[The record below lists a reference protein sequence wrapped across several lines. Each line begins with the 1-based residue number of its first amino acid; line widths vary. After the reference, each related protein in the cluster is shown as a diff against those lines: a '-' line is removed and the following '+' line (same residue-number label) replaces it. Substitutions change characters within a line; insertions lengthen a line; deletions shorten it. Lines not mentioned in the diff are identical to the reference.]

1 MTGRGRKVAIVGGS
15 VGGLFAAN
23 LLLRRGWDVR
33 VYERAAGALQSR
45 GTGIAM
51 HPELDAILL
60 AASALT
66 TEALGVRVD
75 GRSAIGRDGR
85 ELARH
90 AQEQYLSAW
99 SQVYGALHAALP
111 PERHHAAREAVAIDA
126 EGERAILRFREGEP
140 AAADLVVGADGVRST
155 VRGLFAPDAVPRYAG
170 YVAWR
175 GIVDEA
181 DLSARFRAETFA
193 RFAFVF
199 PGHGQLIGYAV
210 NGADG
215 SAEPGRRRYNFLWYY
230 PVDEGEALADLFT
243 DDDGSL
249 HDGAIPPDRIR
260 RSHLDAIRR
269 DARERLP
276 PAFLEP
282 FEKAPRFLLQ
292 TVYDLESERMAFG
305 PVALVGDAAFVARPH
320 LGVGVLKAG
329 EDALA
334 LAECLDEA
342 PSVAAGLARYERARL
357 GPGREA
363 VRAARHLGAFIE
375 RRLDSPWSDPT
386 LGLTPA
392 RLLELSASPPKRAA
406 EAHSGDAILG
416 DKR

>member
-1 MTGRGRKVAIVGGS
+1 MAGSTVGRAAIVGGS

-23 LLLRRGWDVR
+23 LLLRRGWDVH
-33 VYERAAGALQSR
+33 VFERAAGGLVSR

-60 AASALT
+60 AAGAAPT
-66 TEALGVRVD
+66 DAIGVRVD

-90 AQEQYLSAW
+90 AQDQYLSAW
-99 SQVYGALHAALP
+99 SQVYAVLHAAFP
-111 PERHHAAREAVAIDA
+111 PERYHAGREAVAVDC
-126 EGERAILRFREGEP
+126 GGDRPVLRFREGDPVE
-140 AAADLVVGADGVRST
+140 ADLVVGADGVRST
-155 VRGLFAPDAVPRYAG
+155 VRGLFAPEAVPRYAG

-181 DLSARFRAETFA
+181 ELSARFRAETFE

-215 SAEPGRRRYNFLWYY
+215 SAETGRRRYNFLWYY

-243 DDDGSL
+243 DDAGRL
-249 HDGAIPPDRIR
+249 HDGAIPPDLIR

-292 TVYDLESERMAFG
+292 TVYDLESERIAFG

-320 LGVGVLKAG
+320 LGVGVLKAAQ
-329 EDALA
+329 DAHA
-334 LAECLDEA
+334 LVESVTGDEG
-342 PSVAAGLARYERARL
+342 SVADRLARYERVRL
-357 GPGREA
+357 PPGRDA
-363 VRAARHLGAFIE
+363 VRAARLLGAFIE
-375 RRLDSPWSDPT
+375 RRLEAPWSDPT

-392 RLLELSASPPKRAA
+392 RLLELSATPA
-406 EAHSGDAILG
+406 ERSAIRDLLG
-416 DKR
+416 EKP